1 MPVIAV
7 NGIRLHYEEAG
18 SGDPVVLIQG
28 TGGGHNA
35 WDLHQVPDLTAAG
48 YRVITF
54 DNRGIAPSSECA
66 EGFTIDDLVGDVAG
80 LITRLGLGPCRVV
93 GTSMGAFVAQE
104 LALGRPELVSQA
116 VLMATRGRTD
126 ALRRAMTLAEIEL
139 YDSGVQLPAR
149 YAAAMRALKSLS
161 PRTLDDEVKFADW
174 LDLFELSAPPGP
186 GQRAQYEVSKLD
198 DRLAAYRGIQVP
210 CHVIA
215 FADDLVT
222 PPHLGR
228 EVADAIPHATFELV
242 ADCGHYG
249 YLEDPATVN
258 KSILDFFATG
268 TVTAARG

>member
-7 NGIRLHYEEAG
+7 NGIRLHYKEAG
-18 SGDPVVLIQG
+18 SGEPVVLVQG
-28 TGGGHNA
+28 TGGGHTT
-35 WDLHQVPDLTAAG
+35 WELHQVPDLTAAG

-54 DNRGIAPSSECA
+54 DNRGIPPSSECA
-66 EGFTIDDLVGDVAG
+66 DGFTLADLVGDVAG

-93 GTSMGAFVAQE
+93 GTSMGAFVTQE
-104 LALGRPELVSQA
+104 LALARPDLVKQA

-139 YDSGVQLPAR
+139 YDSGVRLPAR

-161 PRTLDDEVKFADW
+161 PRTLNDDSGLTDW
-174 LDLFELSAPPGP
+174 LDLFELSAHPGP
-186 GQRAQYEVSKLD
+186 GQRAQYEISKLD
-198 DRLAAYRGIQVP
+198 DRLAAYRGIRVP

-222 PPHLGR
+222 PPQLGR
-228 EVADAIPHATFELV
+228 EVADAVPDATFELV
-242 ADCGHYG
+242 AGCGHYG

-258 KSILDFFATG
+258 KSIVDFFAR
-268 TVTAARG
+268 AA